1 MLDGANGAS
10 DCCRGEGLSESGHR
24 SACGRRV
31 LVLQGASG
39 GGDVSGTVAIFFD
52 ERQNLREAIMNTVDA
67 NRLGVVGA
75 VVMAAWHGIW
85 VMLHATGQ
93 GQRVM
98 DFVFRM
104 HGLKSDAA
112 VQPFD
117 TGMAALL
124 IVAAAVTGYVFLA
137 AAGLVWNAMA
147 AWCER
152 SRTGV
157 ATRA

>member
-1 MLDGANGAS
+1 
-10 DCCRGEGLSESGHR
+10 
-24 SACGRRV
+24 
-31 LVLQGASG
+31 
-39 GGDVSGTVAIFFD
+39 
-52 ERQNLREAIMNTVDA
+52 MNHVDA

-75 VVMAAWHGIW
+75 VMMAAWHGIW

-117 TGMAALL
+117 SGMAVLL
-124 IVAAAVTGYVFLA
+124 IVAAAVAGYVFLA

-157 ATRA
+157 ATSA